1 MQLKPIRDRIVVRTL
16 EAETVTKSGIVIPDN
31 AAEKP
36 NQGEVLAVGT
46 GRVAAD
52 GQIVPMEIK
61 SGDRVLFGKL
71 AGQTVKLD
79 NVEYHILK
87 EDDVMAVIS

>member
-1 MQLKPIRDRIVVRTL
+1 MAP
-16 EAETVTKSGIVIPDN
+16 ETKTESGIVIPDN

-46 GRVAAD
+46 GRVADD
-52 GQIVPMEIK
+52 GSVVQMVVNT
-61 SGDRVLFGKL
+61 GDRVLFSKN

-79 NVEYHILK
+79 GEEYLIMR
-87 EDDVMAVIS
+87 EDDVMVIVQ

>member
-1 MQLKPIRDRIVVRTL
+1 MKLKPIRDRIVVRL
-16 EAETVTKSGIVIPDN
+16 MAPETKTESGIVIPDN

-46 GRVAAD
+46 GRVADD
-52 GQIVPMEIK
+52 GSVIQMVVNT
-61 SGDRVLFGKL
+61 GDRVLFSKN

-79 NVEYHILK
+79 GEEYLIMR
-87 EDDVMAVIS
+87 EDDVMVIVQ